1 MQDAEEQ
8 CICRTRG
15 YLTADFYMEIGKKNY
30 EVELIVDEDWQ
41 CSDCSVYDI
50 EEDKEDVK
58 MKILI
63 LNEYSELYAT
73 LKREAYE
80 KLDRE
85 AKLYEEHEQSLM
97 YDFPYWYKLAAVR
110 VSRVQ
115 GVVSL
120 MRVFLLRSERTQVIE
135 TGSHVDF
142 MVVMIK

>member
-1 MQDAEEQ
+1 MNKIKRIAEIRELLMQDAEEL

-15 YLTADFYMEIGKKNY
+15 YLTANFYMEIGKKNY

-41 CSDCSVYDI
+41 CSDCSVYNV
-50 EEDKEDVK
+50 EEDVEDVK
-58 MKILI
+58 LKIII

-97 YDFPYWYKLAAVR
+97 YDFLY
-110 VSRVQ
+110 
-115 GVVSL
+115 
-120 MRVFLLRSERTQVIE
+120 
-135 TGSHVDF
+135 
-142 MVVMIK
+142 

>member
-1 MQDAEEQ
+1 MNKIKRIAEIRDLLMQDAEEQ

-15 YLTADFYMEIGKKNY
+15 YLTANFYMEIGKKNY

-41 CSDCSVYDI
+41 CSDCSVYNI
-50 EEDKEDVK
+50 EEDVEDVK
-58 MKILI
+58 LKILI

-97 YDFPYWYKLAAVR
+97 YDFLY
-110 VSRVQ
+110 
-115 GVVSL
+115 
-120 MRVFLLRSERTQVIE
+120 
-135 TGSHVDF
+135 
-142 MVVMIK
+142 

>member
-1 MQDAEEQ
+1 MNKIKRIAEIRELLMQDAEEQ

-15 YLTADFYMEIGKKNY
+15 YLTANFYMEICKKNY

-41 CSDCSVYDI
+41 CSDCSVYNV
-50 EEDKEDVK
+50 EEDVEDVK
-58 MKILI
+58 LKIII

-97 YDFPYWYKLAAVR
+97 YDLWERLINFH
-110 VSRVQ
+110 
-115 GVVSL
+115 
-120 MRVFLLRSERTQVIE
+120 LLISILE
-135 TGSHVDF
+135 
-142 MVVMIK
+142 MIGYQWNLNLCVGI